1 MKKLLSVAVALVIC
15 ALTFITAFA
24 DAAPFQT
31 FTALVNPGG
40 TTIYVKD
47 EKSGEE
53 KPVKVPEFSKITVLS
68 YTNYED
74 ENGKKA
80 TYFVNYGEYSG
91 NIYNDDFYVS
101 DFTAIGE
108 LFAPVNYPDSYK
120 VEEFFATV
128 TEEGSLNER
137 TGPSTVYEKKGE
149 LSNGTVLKCH
159 YKYNGWAFVS
169 EFYGVNSSGKA
180 GFQIEEGWVSL
191 SGLKIIDKSQ
201 ISKYAY
207 GKEDKTVLEKTTEA
221 TVTQTTSAND
231 TTSIP
236 ATSEAQKEIEAF
248 EEEDD
253 LEKDEY
259 YDSSSV
265 ICIIIAVVI
274 AMGSG
279 VALIIIEKKRKL
291 KKSGLDDTEQ
301 TENTEVPG
309 NNDET

>member
-1 MKKLLSVAVALVIC
+1 MKKLLSVAIALVIC

-31 FTALVNPGG
+31 YTALVNPGG
-40 TTIYVKD
+40 ATIYVKD

-68 YTNYED
+68 YSNYED

-80 TYFVNYGEYSG
+80 TYFVNYGKYFG

-149 LSNGTVLKCH
+149 LSNGTIIKCH
-159 YKYNGWAFVS
+159 YKYNGWAYVS
-169 EFYGVNSSGKA
+169 GVYEVDSNGKA
-180 GFQIEEGWVSL
+180 GFQFEESWVSL
-191 SGLKIIDKSQ
+191 TGLKIIDKSQ
-201 ISKYAY
+201 IPKYPY
-207 GKEDKTVLEKTTEA
+207 GIEDETVLEETTQA
-221 TVTQTTSAND
+221 PVTKTTSANE

-236 ATSEAQKEIEAF
+236 ATSEVQNEIEDF

-253 LEKDEY
+253 LETDEY

-279 VALIIIEKKRKL
+279 AALMIFEKKRKL
-291 KKSGLDDTEQ
+291 KKSGLADTEQ